1 MVSGVVGE
9 ATDHPH
15 HESLWFTHEIVNG
28 VNFWLLGKNCGRVVH
43 DQLVGFTSGEV
54 GSITTRN
61 RWIGPD
67 DRVHLT
73 DTTKLEFRGI
83 DHARIID
90 YQVTLHASHGDVVF
104 GEAKDGLMGIRMHPN
119 LRLRQDAKINPGV
132 PAASAV
138 NSEGV
143 SGVDVWGKRAKW
155 VAYWGSIEGHVV
167 TIAIFDHLDNLRYP
181 TWWHARDY
189 GLVSANPFGI
199 SDFDKT
205 KPKNSGA
212 YTLRDGDDLT
222 FRYRFV
228 FYDGQAD
235 AETLD
240 RIGEGFASSAEA
252 TPAADALRK

>member
-1 MVSGVVGE
+1 VLHDELVDFRSG
-9 ATDHPH
+9 D
-15 HESLWFTHEIVNG
+15 
-28 VNFWLLGKNCGRVVH
+28 K
-43 DQLVGFTSGEV
+43 
-54 GSITTRN
+54 GSITTKN
-61 RWIGPD
+61 RWVGPD

-73 DTTKLEFRGI
+73 DTTRLEFHAI
-83 DHARIID
+83 DQARVID
-90 YQVTLHASHGDVVF
+90 YQITLHASHGDVKF

-167 TIAIFDHLDNLRYP
+167 TIAIFDHPDNLRHP

-189 GLVSANPFGI
+189 GLVSANPFGT
-199 SDFDKT
+199 SAFDKT
-205 KPKNSGA
+205 KPKGSGA
-212 YTLRDGDDLT
+212 YTLRNGDDLT

-235 AETLD
+235 AKTLD
-240 RIGEGFASSAEA
+240 RLFEEFAKSKLASTESP
-252 TPAADALRK
+252 TDAAAP